1 MNRREFLAAA
11 AVAPLAPAGLARA
24 ALAASLGGSPYV
36 FVTADTESHVAVL
49 SPTTGRI
56 LRRIHTTAG
65 PRSVEAV
72 GYRFGVVAHT
82 AGGAVT
88 ILDSRPLRI
97 RHVLREFAEP
107 RYTAAHP
114 SGHLAFVTDS
124 RRGEVVAVDVVRG
137 EVLGRL
143 RLDGPARHV
152 TIDHKGRTLW
162 VSLGSKAERVAVVD
176 VARPDAPRLL
186 RTLQPPFLAHDVG
199 FSLDRRH
206 VWVTSGSD
214 GQLAIYDRRERRPLF
229 TLPADAPPQH
239 VTFTDDLAY
248 VTSGDDGTLRV
259 HRLGDGRAI
268 RTTRVPVGSYNVQEG
283 LGLIVTPSLERGT
296 LCILG
301 GAGALLHRTQVAPSS
316 HDACLVM
323 GR

>member
-1 MNRREFLAAA
+1 VNRREFLAAA
-11 AVAPLAPAGLARA
+11 AVAPLAPAALARA
-24 ALAASLGGSPYV
+24 ALGAGLGGSPYV

-49 SPTTGRI
+49 SITTGRV
-56 LRRIHTTAG
+56 LRRIRTAAG

-82 AGGAVT
+82 AGGVVT
-88 ILDSRPLRI
+88 ILDSRPLRV

-114 SGHLAFVTDS
+114 SGRFAFVTDS
-124 RRGEVVAVDVVRG
+124 RREEVVAIDVVRG
-137 EVLGRL
+137 TVVSRL
-143 RLDGPARHV
+143 PLDGPARHV
-152 TIDHKGRTLW
+152 TIDHAGRTLW

-186 RTLQPPFLAHDVG
+186 RTVRPPFLAHDVG
-199 FSLDRRH
+199 FSRDMRH

-214 GQLAIYDRRERRPLF
+214 GRLAIYDRREHRPLL

-239 VTFTDDLAY
+239 VTFTDGFAY

-259 HRLGDGRAI
+259 HRLGDGHAI

-283 LGLIVTPSLERGT
+283 LGLVVTPSLERGT
-296 LCILG
+296 LCILDPR
-301 GAGALLHRTQVAPSS
+301 GALLHRTQVAPSS
-316 HDACLVM
+316 HDAAAVM
-323 GR
+323 GV